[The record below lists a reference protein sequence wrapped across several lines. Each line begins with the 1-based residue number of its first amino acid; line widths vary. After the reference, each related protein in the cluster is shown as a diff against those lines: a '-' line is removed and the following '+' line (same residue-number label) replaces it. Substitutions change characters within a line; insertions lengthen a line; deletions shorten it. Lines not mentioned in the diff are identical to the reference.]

1 MYCVPLLLSTLS
13 SSLSSLFLLYYRDSM
28 QGFHEPQSA
37 DRTVPDASMVPVLL
51 PAMARLGVPVLVFGA
66 CFLILVWAV
75 TFLTSPDRFP
85 VHTGDAIVR
94 LQDLESRVQ
103 LLKSQKATLEKTRQQ
118 LQTTEKAPVLTQ
130 VASLSQAT
138 VPLGDVLL
146 SIEEARSSLSHA
158 PNALI
163 TLPRMEYADGTLTL
177 GGDVRDASGRSMQI
191 LAEFV
196 DSLRM
201 VLAVVSVSE
210 PEYVTRPRAEGGS
223 ISPFILILTLR
234 RA

>member
-1 MYCVPLLLSTLS
+1 MYFVFLLFTLS
-13 SSLSSLFLLYYRDSM
+13 SSLSSFFLLYYRDCM
-28 QGFHEPQSA
+28 QGFHEPSSA
-37 DRTVPDASMVPVLL
+37 DSAPHDVPQESVLL

-66 CFLILVWAV
+66 CFLLLVWAV

-103 LLKSQKATLEKTRQQ
+103 FLESQKATLEKTRQQ
-118 LQTTEKAPVLTQ
+118 LQMTEKAPVLMR
-130 VASLSQAT
+130 VASLRRAI

-163 TLPRMEYADGTLTL
+163 SLPRMEYADGTLTL

-191 LAEFV
+191 LAQFV

-201 VLAVVSVSE
+201 ISAVASVSE
-210 PEYVTRPRAEGGS
+210 PEYVTQPRAEGGS
-223 ISPFILILTLR
+223 VSPFILTLTLR